1 LSQAA
6 ASATTGAILADA
18 PVLPSA
24 PPGARVVLDT
34 NVLLSLYVFPDSG
47 CRPIRAALE
56 DGRWLALTDARCL
69 REFRR
74 IVARP
79 MFGLDAA
86 AQEAAVAAYA
96 AHARVVE
103 PPAAAAA
110 ALPPL
115 PQCRDRDDQKFL
127 ELARDGGAQ
136 LLVTSDRALLKL
148 ARRQRLAHL
157 FRIVTPTAALALLAP
172 GPSGDSAIFAPGGSG
187 NDAHCRAGGHP

>member
-1 LSQAA
+1 MSETS

-18 PVLPSA
+18 PVLLSA

-79 MFGLDAA
+79 MFGLDDA

-103 PPAAAAA
+103 PPATAAAA
-110 ALPPL
+110 L

-136 LLVTSDRALLKL
+136 FLVTSDKALLKL

-157 FRIVTPTAALALLAP
+157 FGIVTPTAALALLAP
-172 GPSGDSAIFAPGGSG
+172 GTSGDSAIFAPGGSG
-187 NDAHCRAGGHP
+187 NDAHCRAGGHS